1 MADGTPPNVDALK
14 QVLDRL
20 NDVMAEAARLRNEV
34 IRQLDEHRA
43 GQQQQ
48 LSPGR
53 KRTASKPRASR
64 KRGR

>member
-20 NDVMAEAARLRNEV
+20 NDVMAEAARLRKEV
-34 IRQLDEHRA
+34 IRQLDEQRA
-43 GQQQQ
+43 GQQQE
-48 LSPGR
+48 LSVTR
-53 KRTASKPRASR
+53 KRKATKPRRSR